1 MGTLIFLIL
10 CVAGEGFLLFALVS
24 FTREARKLARESARA
39 QLMTETA
46 VRASSQLIGLPAARL
61 VHGTAGLFAAR
72 QRANPAGVD
81 RLASTGRAHRA

>member
-10 CVAGEGFLLFALVS
+10 CMAGEGFLLFALVS

-46 VRASSQLIGLPAARL
+46 LRAPGRSIALPAARP
-61 VHGTAGLFAAR
+61 VHRTAGLFAAR
-72 QRANPAGVD
+72 QRANPTPVD
-81 RLASTGRAHRA
+81 RPASIGRVHRA

>member
-10 CVAGEGFLLFALVS
+10 CIAGEGFLVFALVS

-46 VRASSQLIGLPAARL
+46 ARAPSQPIELRAARP
-61 VHGTAGLFAAR
+61 VPGSSGISPAR
-72 QRANPAGVD
+72 LRTNPAQVH
-81 RLASTGRAHRA
+81 RLAPMGRAHRA